1 MAAAASL
8 WSLIFAAVH
17 LLWACGWYVGLDAVA
32 AAAAFDRPW
41 FLSYDVVVAVA
52 CLIAASAFGVVAAN
66 HRGRLRAAAHAI
78 IVRATVVVAAR
89 AVTGLFALAWRGVGL
104 AGALASGW
112 DVWFVLGAIL
122 FGAALRARSSPERGG
137 TVNAKLIGTGIPLE
151 RSSPC
156 LSPTLS
162 SPS

>member
-1 MAAAASL
+1 VRWSLAASL

-41 FLSYDVVVAVA
+41 FLAYDVVVAVA

-66 HRGRLRAAAHAI
+66 HRGRFRAAAHAI
-78 IVRATVVVAAR
+78 IVLATVVVAAR
-89 AVTGLFALAWRGVGL
+89 AVTGIGALAWRGSGL

-122 FGAALRARSSPERGG
+122 FGAALRARSILRGE
-137 TVNAKLIGTGIPLE
+137 AQ
-151 RSSPC
+151 
-156 LSPTLS
+156 
-162 SPS
+162 